1 MSGDDSN
8 LLDATR
14 LAKRSL
20 PLHRLA
26 APDKSRERSLRETVN
41 FIAGC

>member
-8 LLDATR
+8 LLATC

-20 PLHRLA
+20 PLHRLV
-26 APDKSRERSLRETVN
+26 APDKSRERSLRKTVN
-41 FIAGC
+41 FIAGY